1 MDIDKSQFFQVFYE
15 ETGEHLTAMEELLLN
30 LNIESPDQ
38 EELNA
43 IFRAVH
49 SIKGGAGTFGFDK
62 LTQVA
67 HVFETVL
74 DKIRKGELGLT
85 SQMIDLFLESGDVLS
100 EVLTG
105 YKEDIEIDLASSHSV
120 TERLNAITN
129 KENAVPAGV
138 GPSKKSKTKIATKKP
153 EKQSAGAEDPGFGFF
168 SDTAEVQS
176 AVAESTQDEK
186 AALPGSLSEVDA
198 GQDPGFGFFED
209 VQVGGGAAEK
219 IKTIEET
226 VEAVDVET
234 ETETEEETHSNL
246 EKIPVA
252 RAAQA
257 SKPSLPQTE
266 ATSIR
271 IGVEKVDQLFN
282 QVGEIVIT
290 QAMLAQTASH
300 LDPAAFEKLENGL
313 AQLERNTRNLQE
325 SVMAIRMVPI
335 RMVFSRFP
343 RLVRDMKKAFGKELE
358 LVMIGEDTEIDKGF
372 IEKLSDPLTHLL
384 RNSFDHGIE
393 SPEERIA
400 AGKDSTGTIVLAASH
415 QGGNVVIEVRDDGA
429 GLSRARILAKALEQ
443 GLPVSESMPDT
454 EVWNLIFAAGFSTA
468 KKVSDISG
476 RGVGMDVVRKN
487 VQAMGGT
494 VEIQSEEGVGSR
506 FIIRLPLTL
515 AIIEGMVVQVGKEV
529 YILPIT
535 SIVESM
541 RPQPKDVKTIMGKGE
556 LVNMRGEYLP
566 IVRLYE
572 LFGTHSDVSDPTKG
586 VLAVIES
593 EGGRVA
599 VLVDELLGQQQVVI
613 KSMETNFKKV
623 RGIAGATILG
633 DGHVAFILD
642 VRSIRSFSKQ
652 EEEMFVG

>member
-1 MDIDKSQFFQVFYE
+1 MEFDKSQFSQVFYE
-15 ETGEHLTAMEELLLN
+15 ETAEHLVAMEELLLN
-30 LNIESPDQ
+30 LDVASPDS

-62 LTQVA
+62 LTKVA

-74 DKIRKGELGLT
+74 DKVRKGELGLEGE
-85 SQMIDLFLESGDVLS
+85 MIDLFLEGGDVLN

-105 YKEDIEIDLASSHSV
+105 YREEVEIDMASSESI
-120 TERLNAITN
+120 TERLQ
-129 KENAVPAGV
+129 AVLGGSQKAEAPA
-138 GPSKKSKTKIATKKP
+138 KKTKAKAKPKPKAKAKAKAKAKKALKKKP
-153 EKQSAGAEDPGFGFF
+153 EETTESKSEEEVDPGFGFF
-168 SDTAEVQS
+168 DDAPKVLESVSENEPSEGAE
-176 AVAESTQDEK
+176 E
-186 AALPGSLSEVDA
+186 
-198 GQDPGFGFFED
+198 PGFGFFDEE
-209 VQVGGGAAEK
+209 VAE
-219 IKTIEET
+219 
-226 VEAVDVET
+226 VEAVSDHSDAL
-234 ETETEEETHSNL
+234 EETIKSAPPSRQAKSPAAKSRL
-246 EKIPVA
+246 ERPSK
-252 RAAQA
+252 AQA
-257 SKPSLPQTE
+257 E

-300 LDPAAFEKLENGL
+300 LDPAIFEQLENGL
-313 AQLERNTRNLQE
+313 AQLERNTRDLQE

-343 RLVRDMKKAFGKELE
+343 RLVRDMKKAFSKELE
-358 LVMIGEDTEIDKGF
+358 LTMIGEETEIDKGF

-393 SPEERIA
+393 APETRKA
-400 AGKDSTGTIVLAASH
+400 AGKNPTGTIVLAASH
-415 QGGNVVIEVRDDGA
+415 QGGNVVIEVKDDGA
-429 GLSRARILAKALEQ
+429 GLNRERILAKAADQ
-443 GLPVSESMPDT
+443 GIAVPEGISDQ
-454 EVWNLIFAAGFSTA
+454 EVWNLIFAPGFSTA

-476 RGVGMDVVRKN
+476 RGVGMDVVKKN

-494 VEIQSEEGVGSR
+494 VEIESEAGVGSR

-541 RPQPKDVKTIMGKGE
+541 RPQTSEIKTIMGKGE

-566 IVRLYE
+566 IIRLYE
-572 LFGTHSDVSDPTKG
+572 LFGTHSEVTDPTKG

-613 KSMETNFKKV
+613 KSMESNYEKV
-623 RGIAGATILG
+623 KGIAGATILG

-642 VRSIRSFSKQ
+642 VRSIRSFTKQ
-652 EEEMFVG
+652 EEAMFVG

>member
-15 ETGEHLTAMEELLLN
+15 ETGEHLTTMEELLLN
-30 LNIESPDQ
+30 LNIASPDQ

-62 LTQVA
+62 LTKVA

-85 SQMIDLFLESGDVLS
+85 SQMIDLFLESGDVLT
-100 EVLTG
+100 EVLTA
-105 YKEDIEIDLASSHSV
+105 YKEDVEVDPASSLSV
-120 TERLNAITN
+120 IERLNAITN
-129 KENAVPAGV
+129 KEKASTADT
-138 GPSKKSKTKIATKKP
+138 GPSKKNKTAAKKKAPAKTPP
-153 EKQSAGAEDPGFGFF
+153 EVNSEESLPAEDPGFGFF
-168 SDTAEVQS
+168 GDTVVVQNEAQNA
-176 AVAESTQDEK
+176 AVEPA
-186 AALPGSLSEVDA
+186 
-198 GQDPGFGFFED
+198 QDPGFGFFDEVVTGTEAAGNVMEEAIEQRD
-209 VQVGGGAAEK
+209 VE
-219 IKTIEET
+219 IEEEADEERGAET
-226 VEAVDVET
+226 VSSEK
-234 ETETEEETHSNL
+234 
-246 EKIPVA
+246 KIPSA
-252 RAAQA
+252 RAVQA
-257 SKPSLPQTE
+257 SKHSPSPTE

-343 RLVRDMKKAFGKELE
+343 RLVRDMKKTFGKELE

-429 GLSRARILAKALEQ
+429 GLSRARILAKAMEQ

-494 VEIQSEEGVGSR
+494 VEIQSQEGLGSR

-541 RPQPKDVKTIMGKGE
+541 RPQPKDIKTIMGKGE

>member
-1 MDIDKSQFFQVFYE
+1 MEFDKSQFFDVFYE
-15 ETGEHLTAMEELLLN
+15 ETAEHLVTMEELLLR
-30 LNIESPDQ
+30 LDVSSPEQ

-62 LTQVA
+62 LTKVA

-74 DKIRKGELGLT
+74 DQVRKGALDLT
-85 SQMIDLFLESGDVLS
+85 TEMVDLFLEGGDVLNEILS
-100 EVLTG
+100 S
-105 YKEDIEIDLASSHSV
+105 YKEETEIDTTSSVSII
-120 TERLNAITN
+120 ERLQAISGGGVQD
-129 KENAVPAGV
+129 KPA
-138 GPSKKSKTKIATKKP
+138 SKISEKKPKTKPKTKGKAKPKAKGNKAP
-153 EKQSAGAEDPGFGFF
+153 EKKTAPEDEADLGFGFFDDVEVRKEERSDSASALENSEEDEDPGFGFF
-168 SDTAEVQS
+168 ETEADAG
-176 AVAESTQDEK
+176 DEK
-186 AALPGSLSEVDA
+186 SR
-198 GQDPGFGFFED
+198 
-209 VQVGGGAAEK
+209 QVLAAEK
-219 IKTIEET
+219 LSVSPRSKARPDKT
-226 VEAVDVET
+226 
-234 ETETEEETHSNL
+234 
-246 EKIPVA
+246 
-252 RAAQA
+252 
-257 SKPSLPQTE
+257 SKAHAE

-300 LDPAAFEKLENGL
+300 LDPAIFEHLENGL
-313 AQLERNTRNLQE
+313 TQLERNTRDLQE

-343 RLVRDMKKAFGKELE
+343 RLVRDMKKTFNKELE
-358 LVMIGEDTEIDKGF
+358 LVMIGEETEIDKGF

-393 SPEERIA
+393 SPEARKA
-400 AGKDSTGTIVLAASH
+400 AGKDPKGTIVLEASH
-415 QGGNVVIEVRDDGA
+415 QGGNVVIEVKDDGA
-429 GLSRARILAKALEQ
+429 GLNRERILAKAADQ
-443 GLPVSESMPDT
+443 NIPVPEGISDA
-454 EVWNLIFAAGFSTA
+454 EVWNLIFAPGFSTA

-476 RGVGMDVVRKN
+476 RGVGMDVVKKN
-487 VQAMGGT
+487 VQSMGGM
-494 VEIQSEEGVGSR
+494 VEIESEAGVGSR

-541 RPQPKDVKTIMGKGE
+541 RPKADDIKTIMGKGE

-566 IVRLYE
+566 IIRLYE
-572 LFGTHSDVSDPTKG
+572 LFGIHSEVTDPTKG

-599 VLVDELLGQQQVVI
+599 VLVDELIGQQQVVI

-623 RGIAGATILG
+623 KGIAGATILG

-642 VRSIRSFSKQ
+642 VRSIRSFARQ
-652 EEEMFVG
+652 DEEMFVG